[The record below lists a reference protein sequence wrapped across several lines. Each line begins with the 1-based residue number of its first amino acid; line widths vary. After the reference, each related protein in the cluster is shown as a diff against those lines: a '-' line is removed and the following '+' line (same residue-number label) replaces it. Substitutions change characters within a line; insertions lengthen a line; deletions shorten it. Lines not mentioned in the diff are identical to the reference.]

1 VRDEDIVHS
10 LINRNTHYLI
20 FLVEKNYFQLQE
32 LTVAPFVPPKVYPAD
47 IKRMFS
53 HSRSISG
60 DRNHR
65 SSTL

>member
-20 FLVEKNYFQLQE
+20 FLVEKKYFQLQE

-47 IKRMFS
+47 IKRML
-53 HSRSISG
+53 RSISG
-60 DRNHR
+60 DTNHR